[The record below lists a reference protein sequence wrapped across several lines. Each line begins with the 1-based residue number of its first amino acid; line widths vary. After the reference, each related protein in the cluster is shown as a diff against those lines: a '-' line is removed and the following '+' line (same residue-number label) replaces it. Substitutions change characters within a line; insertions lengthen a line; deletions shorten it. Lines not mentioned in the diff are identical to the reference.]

1 MEGALERDWVPPT
14 YQAEPPLCQAEPSPY
29 QAEPSPCQAEPSL
42 CQAEPSP
49 CQAEPPPYQAEPSP
63 YQAEPSPYQ
72 AEPSPCQAEP
82 SPCQAEPSLCQAE
95 PSPCQAEPSPCQA
108 EPSLCQAEP
117 SLCQAEPPPYQA
129 EPSLYQAE
137 PPPYQAEPPPY
148 ESLPLPS
155 PPSFSTAISEAHTE
169 SLSYFSSVL
178 TPTGQDPD
186 YPLSNLQRG
195 TGDPPPG
202 YFQPYWITAELP
214 QPRAPSPGPATEHT
228 GSRCQQL
235 TRLEFFQVET
245 QNPSPGSLVG
255 ETSLPSLN
263 QNSQTVSARRSVK
276 PNSCLLWSIICL
288 FCFPPLGCVSII
300 FSITVKL
307 YNRRRNFDKAEKYS
321 GFATLLNCISLVA
334 GLIIFIILLVLY
346 ILYRQFK

>member
-29 QAEPSPCQAEPSL
+29 QAEPSPYQAEPS
-42 CQAEPSP
+42 
-49 CQAEPPPYQAEPSP
+49 PYQAEPSP

-72 AEPSPCQAEP
+72 AEPSPYQAEP
-82 SPCQAEPSLCQAE
+82 SPYQAE
-95 PSPCQAEPSPCQA
+95 PSPYQAEPSPYQAEPPPYQAEPPPYQA
-108 EPSLCQAEP
+108 EPSPYQAEPPPYQAEP
-117 SLCQAEPPPYQA
+117 SPYQA

-169 SLSYFSSVL
+169 SFSYFSSVL

-195 TGDPPPG
+195 TGEPPPG

-235 TRLEFFQVET
+235 TSLEFLRVET

-276 PNSCLLWSIICL
+276 PNSFLPWSIICL

-300 FSITVKL
+300 FSIKVEL
-307 YNRRRNFDKAEKYS
+307 YQYRGKFDKAEKYS
-321 GFATLLNCISLVA
+321 CRVFLLNGISLVA
-334 GLIIFIILLVLY
+334 GITIYFVLLFLYVL
-346 ILYRQFK
+346 